1 MTTYLQLQDFVTA
14 DNITVLNGSWLSLL
28 SPAASFQHIV
38 VPVANE
44 PFTTRRDA
52 LVILR
57 PVEREGKKNK
67 QLGKKYGPC
76 TSFCCGVIR
85 HSLSIDC
92 ADPFSEGYCYFV
104 SSAQT
109 QGIVSG
115 LIRKQ
120 TVKFLFTGM
129 RVLVWAS
136 KESAHYFCERAC
148 ASLYGGSRGLGRG
161 LGRGRWGLPGGHMS
175 LWTLQQVNR
184 ASRASEAR

>member
-1 MTTYLQLQDFVTA
+1 MDF
-14 DNITVLNGSWLSLL
+14 GSAFSVQPHPF
-28 SPAASFQHIV
+28 SASSF
-38 VPVANE
+38 PLRMNRSRRG
-44 PFTTRRDA
+44 RRDA
-52 LVILR
+52 LVILH
-57 PVEREGKKNK
+57 PVEREGKKKYK

-92 ADPFSEGYCYFV
+92 ADPFSEGCCYFV

-109 QGIVSG
+109 RGIVSG

-129 RVLVWAS
+129 RALVWAS
-136 KESAHYFCERAC
+136 KESAHHFCERAC

-161 LGRGRWGLPGGHMS
+161 RWVGATWWPYVPLDIATS
-175 LWTLQQVNR
+175 
-184 ASRASEAR
+184 